1 MTLFVLLYVYVC
13 GCCSYSEQNSIDLIP
28 VLLSCCCT
36 RCVDGYS
43 NKILGYAN
51 GIRTMDGGTYID
63 GVKASITRTL
73 NSLVEKS
80 KLVEV

>member
-1 MTLFVLLYVYVC
+1 VLGFRKEINGTTINIAL
-13 GCCSYSEQNSIDLIP
+13 QW
-28 VLLSCCCT
+28 
-36 RCVDGYS
+36 CVDGYS

>member
-1 MTLFVLLYVYVC
+1 MSKF
-13 GCCSYSEQNSIDLIP
+13 
-28 VLLSCCCT
+28 
-36 RCVDGYS
+36 
-43 NKILGYAN
+43 
-51 GIRTMDGGTYID
+51 MDGGTYID